1 MTYVYHVLDA
11 GNFSS
16 NQGGGGGG
24 GGVFQTSR
32 PYVRDKGVVKPRPY

>member
-16 NQGGGGGG
+16 NQW

-32 PYVRDKGVVKPRPY
+32 PYVRDKDVVKPRPY